1 MIKDFWIN
9 LPVKDVK
16 KSTEFYTQLGFRTNS
31 DHNNSENSTC
41 LFVGEKNVV
50 VMLYKIDSF
59 QKLIDSNISQINI
72 GVEVLLAIDAPSKEA
87 VVEIACKVV
96 KLGGRSGTSRLPWSV
111 GCTVACLKTLMDT
124 NGMFYIW
131 TLKND
136 SHGIKNIF

>member
-50 VMLYKIDSF
+50 VMLYNIDSF

-87 VVEIACKVV
+87 VDEIACKVV
-96 KLGGRSGTSRLPWSV
+96 KLGGRSGHKPTTMVSWMY
-111 GCTVACLKTLMDT
+111 GCLFEDPDGHKWNVLYMD
-124 NGMFYIW
+124 F
-131 TLKND
+131 K
-136 SHGIKNIF
+136 K